1 MPQLPSGLTIVND
14 DSHHSAV
21 NNKSPSN
28 LEKQQ
33 HQDFKLPL
41 EVMAFFKSYLQNF
54 DGLNLTKLAVI
65 LKGIYKNMSA
75 NKIEVTLFWSTLF
88 SYKLNLIAMN
98 PFASL
103 LMC

>member
-14 DSHHSAV
+14 GLHQSAAA
-21 NNKSPSN
+21 NNESPSK

-75 NKIEVTLFWSTLF
+75 NKIEVT
-88 SYKLNLIAMN
+88 
-98 PFASL
+98 
-103 LMC
+103 